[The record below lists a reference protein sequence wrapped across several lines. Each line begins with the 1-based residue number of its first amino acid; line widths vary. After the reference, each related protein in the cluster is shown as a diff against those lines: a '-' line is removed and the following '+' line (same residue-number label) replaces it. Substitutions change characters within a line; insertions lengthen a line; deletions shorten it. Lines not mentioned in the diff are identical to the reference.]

1 MTPNLSAP
9 VFISCIFILF
19 AFRTDNDLRCRI
31 LCRRHM
37 NMARILPCFYSVF
50 LFSGTIPR
58 IYLLFPDD
66 VPHQMTFRD
75 RWHWEAT
82 CCRIVFM
89 FVCLLCCFHFCNCEE
104 LYSDKGILFFCGHKL
119 SVPGFSVCVKRN
131 PPARPVVFLL
141 QKENPPFGGFSLKK
155 AFFVYFFKTTTPGSS
170 FPSIHSRKAPP
181 AVEM

>member
-1 MTPNLSAP
+1 MIWDAEYFAGGIWIWPEYSSAFILSSSFPAQFP
-9 VFISCIFILF
+9 EYISC
-19 AFRTDNDLRCRI
+19 FRTTSPIKWLSVTGGI
-31 LCRRHM
+31 GRR
-37 NMARILPCFYSVF
+37 LV
-50 LFSGTIPR
+50 
-58 IYLLFPDD
+58 
-66 VPHQMTFRD
+66 
-75 RWHWEAT
+75 
-82 CCRIVFM
+82 CRIVFM

-104 LYSDKGILFFCGHKL
+104 LYSDKGILFLCSRKL

>member
-1 MTPNLSAP
+1 MPNTLPAAYEIWPEHSSA
-9 VFISCIFILF
+9 FILPHF
-19 AFRTDNDLRCRI
+19 SRHDSLNIPPVSGRCPPSNDFLRDGI
-31 LCRRHM
+31 GRR
-37 NMARILPCFYSVF
+37 LV
-50 LFSGTIPR
+50 
-58 IYLLFPDD
+58 
-66 VPHQMTFRD
+66 
-75 RWHWEAT
+75 
-82 CCRIVFM
+82 CRIVFM

-104 LYSDKGILFFCGHKL
+104 LYSDKGILFFCGHKF

-131 PPARPVVFLL
+131 PPARPVIFLL